1 MRIAVVFDTPYTGW
15 TAERH
20 RKQMQ
25 DEMAGTVDV
34 PDVEVE
40 YQVTAALEA
49 NGHETLMIGVYD
61 DLRVVLDACLEW
73 KPDLVV
79 NCAEAFRD
87 PRNDYVFPA
96 LLDSIGVRYTGS
108 PAQGLLVSRDKAM
121 SKKVLAY
128 HGIRVPGFTTF
139 RLGETVSEA
148 PTMPFPLIVKP
159 LSSDASVGIAQAS
172 VVNDV
177 ASLAERVGFVHQ
189 RYQQPAIVEEFVAG
203 RELYAGVLGNG
214 PGLQVLPLTELVFDK
229 EMNAPEE
236 RIATSSTKWDE
247 PYRLR
252 RRIRYQFA
260 RPVSAAA
267 REQIEWICR
276 TACRALWL
284 CDYARIDVRLTDN
297 DEVWVLEANANPYI
311 SEGHEFANS
320 AEKIGL
326 DYHQLIE
333 RIVTDAMA
341 RYANA

>member
-108 PAQGLLVSRDKAM
+108 PEQGLLVSRDKAM

-214 PGLQVLPLTELVFDK
+214 PGLRVRPPTELVFDK
-229 EMNAPEE
+229 EMNPPEE
-236 RIATSSTKWDE
+236 WIGTSSPKGDE

-260 RPVSAAA
+260 RPVSTTA